1 MNPVL
6 QIFGIL
12 LSAAAALIGVLVL
25 WNLKMLVKRLDAQ
38 EIRINKIEARQET
51 INLRK
56 ETCQQEFVSGELFLR
71 ETGFQRRAI
80 ENLSASMNR
89 LEGNLKVIE
98 KLPEISGEI
107 ARKIV
112 HEFKNGENK

>member
-1 MNPVL
+1 MNPAL
-6 QIFGIL
+6 QVFGIL
-12 LSAAAALIGVLVL
+12 LSAAAALIGMLLL
-25 WNLKMLVKRLDAQ
+25 WNFRMLVKRLDGQ
-38 EIRINKIEARQET
+38 DERVKTIETELKEIRS
-51 INLRK
+51 RK
-56 ETCQQEFVSGELFLR
+56 ESCQQEFVSGELFLR

-80 ENLSASMNR
+80 EKLLESINR

-112 HEFKNGENK
+112 REFKNGEN

>member
-1 MNPVL
+1 MNPAL
-6 QIFGIL
+6 QFFGIV
-12 LSAAAALIGVLVL
+12 LSALATLIGALVL
-25 WNLKMLVKRLDAQ
+25 WNLKMLIKRLDAQ
-38 EIRINKIEARQET
+38 DERIKAIEAEQKTLRS
-51 INLRK
+51 RK
-56 ETCQQEFVSGELFLR
+56 ESCQQEFVGGELFLR

-80 ENLSASMNR
+80 EKLSAAMNR

-112 HEFKNGENK
+112 REFKNGEN